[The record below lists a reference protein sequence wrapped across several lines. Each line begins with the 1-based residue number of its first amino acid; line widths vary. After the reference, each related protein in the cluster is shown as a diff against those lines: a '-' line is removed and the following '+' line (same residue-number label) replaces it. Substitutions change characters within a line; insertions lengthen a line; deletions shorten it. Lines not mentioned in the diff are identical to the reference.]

1 MSCSSGKHTRHPS
14 NCSWTRS
21 TLTCPSLFEHKIFVF
36 FTNIKLELFESEKNI
51 IQIQVF
57 GFIALSFFRLELK
70 PKHRI
75 CPNSAEQYLFNATW
89 FENSNRKFSTA
100 DALLFLGF
108 DHMFDQNDIVSLW
121 VGDTCLW
128 LFEIGAHQRHNRSI
142 IIFL

>member
-51 IQIQVF
+51 IQIHVF

-89 FENSNRKFSTA
+89 VLPTSMA
-100 DALLFLGF
+100 
-108 DHMFDQNDIVSLW
+108 
-121 VGDTCLW
+121 TCLKSNESSW
-128 LFEIGAHQRHNRSI
+128 CQDMHKSSI
-142 IIFL
+142 ISFINWHMSMVVWDWYPPTS